1 MMKRKRAGRPPAQ
14 NHSTLLYLRTANG
27 LSQRV
32 LGEKVGLRAMDI
44 SMFEHGRRGIALSK
58 ILPLAQHLGVSCST
72 LLYNNFEEIFARMKK
87 PIETNAAARERHV
100 RRQAGRCK
108 VGYEGE
114 DWVYQLELAKLSGTP
129 YAFAVNPNYSCDD
142 HARFD
147 ILSFTTTG
155 EFVHIEVKSTDGSI
169 QEPFYMSAAELAF
182 LEDCIESGNR
192 YELHRVIYAKEP
204 CKRQRI
210 IYTAKEVLENFSY
223 EPNTYLFR
231 LKEAV

>member
-44 SMFEHGRRGIALSK
+44 SKFEHGRRGIALSK
-58 ILPLAQHLGVSCST
+58 ILPLAQYLGVSCST
-72 LLYNNFEEIFARMKK
+72 LLYNNFTEVFARMKK
-87 PIETNAAARERHV
+87 PIETNVAARERQA
-100 RRQAGRCK
+100 RRQAGRSK

-129 YAFAVNPNYSCDD
+129 YAFAVNPNYSGDD

-147 ILSFTTTG
+147 ILSFTTSG
-155 EFVHIEVKSTDGSI
+155 EFLHIEIKSTNGGLR
-169 QEPFYMSAAELAF
+169 EPFYMSSSELAF
-182 LEDCIESGNR
+182 LEDCLASGEH
-192 YELHRVIYAKEP
+192 YELHRVIYAKDP
-204 CKRQRI
+204 NKRKRI
-210 IYTAKEVLENFSY
+210 IYTARDVLEKFDY

-231 LKEAV
+231 LKEVA